1 MNKKLSKI
9 ALDILGIILALICLS
24 PFYIIIVN
32 SFKTKG
38 ELFESTLALPEKFN
52 LDNYTRAWEQLD
64 FIKVLGNSLFITV
77 ISIVFIVLFA
87 SMAAWMLQ
95 RTNSKIS
102 NMILFIF
109 ISSMLVT
116 FQSIMLPLI
125 NIMGKLNLLNVP
137 GIIFMY
143 IGFGSASAIFLYHG
157 FVKSIPKELDEAALI
172 DGCSKWQ
179 TFRYIIF
186 PLLKPISI
194 TVAILNTVWIWNDF
208 LLPSLVIN
216 QAGTRTFNVFLLWT
230 IHKAMGF
237 STCRS
242 CTYNN
247 TSFNILFLCSKTHY
261 KECNSRKY
269 KINIGLRYNI

>member
-109 ISSMLVT
+109 ISSMETIFSFSFPVKS
-116 FQSIMLPLI
+116 FSIIVAVFGTIFIRLFSASVVLPL
-125 NIMGKLNLLNVP
+125 
-137 GIIFMY
+137 
-143 IGFGSASAIFLYHG
+143 
-157 FVKSIPKELDEAALI
+157 E
-172 DGCSKWQ
+172 
-179 TFRYIIF
+179 
-186 PLLKPISI
+186 
-194 TVAILNTVWIWNDF
+194 
-208 LLPSLVIN
+208 
-216 QAGTRTFNVFLLWT
+216 
-230 IHKAMGF
+230 
-237 STCRS
+237 
-242 CTYNN
+242 
-247 TSFNILFLCSKTHY
+247 
-261 KECNSRKY
+261 
-269 KINIGLRYNI
+269 

>member
-24 PFYIIIVN
+24 PFYIIIAN

-216 QAGTRTFNVFLLWT
+216 QAGTRTIPLSMFFFFGQYTKQWDLALAGLVLT
-230 IHKAMGF
+230 IIPVLIFYFFAQKHIIKSVTAG
-237 STCRS
+237 S
-242 CTYNN
+242 
-247 TSFNILFLCSKTHY
+247 IK
-261 KECNSRKY
+261 
-269 KINIGLRYNI
+269 

>member
-172 DGCSKWQ
+172 DGC
-179 TFRYIIF
+179 
-186 PLLKPISI
+186 
-194 TVAILNTVWIWNDF
+194 
-208 LLPSLVIN
+208 IN
-216 QAGTRTFNVFLLWT
+216 QAGTRTIPLSMFFFFGQYTKQWDLALAGLVLT
-230 IHKAMGF
+230 IIPVLIFYFFAQKHIIKSVTVG
-237 STCRS
+237 S
-242 CTYNN
+242 
-247 TSFNILFLCSKTHY
+247 IK
-261 KECNSRKY
+261 
-269 KINIGLRYNI
+269 

>member
-64 FIKVLGNSLFITV
+64 FIK
-77 ISIVFIVLFA
+77 
-87 SMAAWMLQ
+87 
-95 RTNSKIS
+95 
-102 NMILFIF
+102 
-109 ISSMLVT
+109 VT

-216 QAGTRTFNVFLLWT
+216 QAGTRTIPLSMFFFFGQYTKQWDLALAGLVLT
-230 IHKAMGF
+230 IIPVLIFYFFAQKHIIKSVTVG
-237 STCRS
+237 S
-242 CTYNN
+242 
-247 TSFNILFLCSKTHY
+247 IK
-261 KECNSRKY
+261 
-269 KINIGLRYNI
+269 

>member
-1 MNKKLSKI
+1 MKKKLSKWT
-9 ALDILGIILALICLS
+9 LDILGIVLALICLS

-38 ELFESTLALPEKFN
+38 ELFESTLSFPENFSF
-52 LDNYTRAWEQLD
+52 DNYARSWEQLN
-64 FIKVLGNSLFITV
+64 FVKVLGNSLFITIV
-77 ISIVFIVLFA
+77 SIVFIVVFA

-95 RTNSKIS
+95 RTNSKLANI
-102 NMILFIF
+102 ILFLF

-116 FQSIMLPLI
+116 FQSIMLPLV
-125 NIMGKLNLLNVP
+125 NIMGKLKLLNIP

-157 FVKSIPKELDEAALI
+157 FVKGIPRELDEAALI

-216 QAGTRTFNVFLLWT
+216 TPETRTIPLSMFFFFGQYTKQWDLALAGLVLTIIPVLVFYFFAQKH
-230 IHKAMGF
+230 IIK
-237 STCRS
+237 SV
-242 CTYNN
+242 
-247 TSFNILFLCSKTHY
+247 TSGSIK
-261 KECNSRKY
+261 
-269 KINIGLRYNI
+269 

>member
-125 NIMGKLNLLNVP
+125 NIMGKLN
-137 GIIFMY
+137 

-216 QAGTRTFNVFLLWT
+216 QAGTRTIPLSMFFFFGQYTKQWDLALAGLVLT
-230 IHKAMGF
+230 IIPVLIFYFFAQKHIIKSVTVG
-237 STCRS
+237 S
-242 CTYNN
+242 
-247 TSFNILFLCSKTHY
+247 IK
-261 KECNSRKY
+261 
-269 KINIGLRYNI
+269 

>member
-109 ISSMLVT
+109 
-116 FQSIMLPLI
+116 
-125 NIMGKLNLLNVP
+125 
-137 GIIFMY
+137 MY

-216 QAGTRTFNVFLLWT
+216 QAGTRTIPLSMFFFFGQYTKQWDLALAGLVLT
-230 IHKAMGF
+230 IIPVLIFYFFAQKHIIKSVTVG
-237 STCRS
+237 S
-242 CTYNN
+242 
-247 TSFNILFLCSKTHY
+247 IK
-261 KECNSRKY
+261 
-269 KINIGLRYNI
+269 

>member
-109 ISSMLVT
+109 ISSMET
-116 FQSIMLPLI
+116 IFSFSIPV
-125 NIMGKLNLLNVP
+125 KSFS
-137 GIIFMY
+137 IIVAV
-143 IGFGSASAIFLYHG
+143 FGTIFIRLFSAS
-157 FVKSIPKELDEAALI
+157 VV
-172 DGCSKWQ
+172 
-179 TFRYIIF
+179 F
-186 PLLKPISI
+186 PL
-194 TVAILNTVWIWNDF
+194 
-208 LLPSLVIN
+208 
-216 QAGTRTFNVFLLWT
+216 
-230 IHKAMGF
+230 
-237 STCRS
+237 
-242 CTYNN
+242 
-247 TSFNILFLCSKTHY
+247 
-261 KECNSRKY
+261 E
-269 KINIGLRYNI
+269 